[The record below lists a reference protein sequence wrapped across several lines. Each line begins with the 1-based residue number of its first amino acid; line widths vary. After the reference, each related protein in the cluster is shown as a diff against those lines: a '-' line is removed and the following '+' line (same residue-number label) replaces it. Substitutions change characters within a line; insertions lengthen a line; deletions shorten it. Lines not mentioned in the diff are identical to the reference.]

1 MTKQLPLI
9 ILLLVEIYFDV
20 EWGIKVLQHGMLRIF
35 FGEISMLC
43 WDFSIDT
50 EGVVE
55 DADASI
61 GLWMIE
67 VVALVLEDCCF

>member
-35 FGEISMLC
+35 LREIGMLG
-43 WDFSIDT
+43 WDFPIDT
-50 EGVVE
+50 EGVIE
-55 DADASI
+55 DTDASI

-67 VVALVLEDCCF
+67 VVALILEDGSL